1 MLKQLRSEGMSIF
14 AIVWLGQLVSILGS
28 SLSNFAMDVWVYQR
42 NGSVTELSLLILFTT
57 LPLVI
62 VSPVAGVLVDS
73 WNRRWVMILSDTGA
87 ALSTLTMALLLM
99 SGQIQT
105 WHICLATAVSSSFSA
120 FQLPAYR
127 AATTLLVPEKN
138 LGRAAGM
145 IEFAQA
151 IGQLIAPILGGI
163 LLEVIQI
170 SGIFLLDLSSFV
182 FSAIVLLL
190 VRFPRHQALEKQQ
203 PHQLPLLKEVF
214 SGFNYVTAHG
224 GLIGLLFFLASSTF
238 LLGIV
243 QVLAYPL
250 VLSFASSTQL
260 GIALGV
266 GGVGMIVGSILMG
279 SWGNGRQDYIKI
291 LLSSMLLNG
300 FSLMVAGS
308 TPDIIVFG
316 VGAFLYFLGVP
327 FINGSVQVILQK
339 KVPLNIQGKVFSL
352 TTAVSG
358 LCLPLAFLMA
368 GPLADRIFEPLM
380 TTNGA
385 LAETIG
391 RAIGTGSGRGIG
403 LIFMLLGGLNILV
416 TIIAYQY
423 APLRLIESRLPDA
436 YNREAVI
443 GDPPLDRHKQHH

>member
-1 MLKQLRSEGMSIF
+1 MLKQLKSEGMSIF

-28 SLSNFAMDVWVYQR
+28 TLSNFAMDVWVYQR

-62 VSPVAGVLVDS
+62 VSPIAGALVDR
-73 WNRRWVMILSDTGA
+73 WNLRWVMIISDTGA
-87 ALSTLTMALLLM
+87 ALSTLVMALLLM

-120 FQLPAYR
+120 FQFPAYS
-127 AATTLLVPEKN
+127 AATTLLVPKKN

-145 IEFAQA
+145 NQFAQA
-151 IGQLIAPILGGI
+151 IGQLVAPMLGGI
-163 LLEVIQI
+163 LLGIIQI
-170 SGIFLLDLSSFV
+170 SGIFFLDLSSFA

-190 VRFPRHQALEKQQ
+190 VRFPRHQAPEKQQ
-203 PHQLPLLKEVF
+203 PHQAPLLKEVF

-224 GLIGLLFFLASSTF
+224 GLVALLFFLASSTF
-238 LLGIV
+238 LVGII

-250 VLSFASSTQL
+250 VLSFASSAQL
-260 GIALGV
+260 GVALGV
-266 GGVGMIVGSILMG
+266 GGMGMIVGSILMG

-291 LLSSMLLNG
+291 LLCSMLLNG
-300 FSLMVAGS
+300 FSLMVAGCA
-308 TPDIIVFG
+308 PNIIAFG
-316 VGAFLYFLGVP
+316 VGAVLYFLGIP

-339 KVPLNIQGKVFSL
+339 KVPLNMQGKVFSL

-358 LCLPLAFLMA
+358 LCLPLSFLMA

-380 TTNGA
+380 KTDGL
-385 LAETIG
+385 LAGTIG
-391 RAIGTGSGRGIG
+391 RVIGTGSGRGIG
-403 LIFMLLGGLNILV
+403 LMFIILGGLNILV

-423 APLRLIESRLPDA
+423 GPLRLVESALPDA
-436 YNREAVI
+436 
-443 GDPPLDRHKQHH
+443 KQ

>member
-1 MLKQLRSEGMSIF
+1 MLKQLRNEWMSIF
-14 AIVWLGQLVSILGS
+14 TLVWLGQLVSILGS

-42 NGSVTELSLLILFTT
+42 NGSVTELSFLILFTT

-62 VSPVAGVLVDS
+62 VSPFAGALVDR
-73 WNRRWVMILSDTGA
+73 WDHRWVMIISDTGA
-87 ALSTLTMALLLM
+87 ALSTSIMALLLM

-120 FQLPAYR
+120 FQIPAYR

-163 LLEVIQI
+163 LLEIIQI

-190 VRFPRHQALEKQQ
+190 VRFPRPQSIEKQKS
-203 PHQLPLLKEVF
+203 HQLSLLKEIL

-224 GLIGLLFFLASSTF
+224 GLVALLFFLAISTF
-238 LLGIV
+238 LVGIV

-260 GIALGV
+260 GIALSIS
-266 GGVGMIVGSILMG
+266 GVGMIVGSILMG
-279 SWGNGRQDYIKI
+279 SWGNGREDYIKI
-291 LLSSMLLNG
+291 LLCSMLLNG

-308 TPDIIVFG
+308 APDIIVFG
-316 VGAFLYFLGVP
+316 VGAFLYFLGIP

-339 KVPLNIQGKVFSL
+339 KAPLNMQGKVFSL
-352 TTAVSG
+352 ATAVSG
-358 LCLPLAFLMA
+358 LCLPLAFMIA
-368 GPLADRIFEPLM
+368 GPLADQVFEPIM
-380 TTNGA
+380 KTNGL
-385 LAETIG
+385 LAGTIG

-403 LIFMLLGGLNILV
+403 LMFIILGGLNILV

-423 APLRLIESRLPDA
+423 APLRLVESELPNA
-436 YNREAVI
+436 YN
-443 GDPPLDRHKQHH
+443 DKQ